1 MSGYFVALDMTD
13 RVGQGEAK
21 EARSCIDIL
30 SAYATG
36 PKALAVRVA
45 LGVVTKEEAREAKK
59 KASAAAKK

>member
-1 MSGYFVALDMTD
+1 M
-13 RVGQGEAK
+13 
-21 EARSCIDIL
+21 